1 MKGGPAPGSEYFMKP
16 VNSWKTLIEREVDP
30 DLPGLPF
37 QLSLGAEDAY
47 DLGGIA
53 SVIGDFSHCGENILT
68 STVTLGP
75 RRARTELATRHVM
88 PHAVTA
94 CPVR

>member
-1 MKGGPAPGSEYFMKP
+1 MESANLSGSVVP
-16 VNSWKTLIEREVDP
+16 KTPNTSQPTVYAIN
-30 DLPGLPF
+30 
-37 QLSLGAEDAY
+37 AY

-75 RRARTELATRHVM
+75 RRARTELATRHVT

-94 CPVR
+94 CPVS